1 MISGW
6 NLRKQRAVCSQIGTG
21 LCGLDLQLPTVL
33 WKHKLGLAWKNES
46 VTLWKCAS
54 LGYRLPKQI
63 GTIRFLSTS
72 HMRVALL
79 RMTPRMVRKDSFTHH
94 CLCPPQ
100 ILRPPHLNPAGDADN
115 QQRNVFVNT
124 GFQTVLHQ
132 WKMKTY
138 WSVPLPVLL
147 WTGSEK
153 SGKLA
158 LQCHFAVGHGFYR
171 PTYTPMHIWLKGTH

>member
-1 MISGW
+1 MISRW
-6 NLRKQRAVCSQIGTG
+6 NLRKQRAICSQIGDRPMWLRFAASHSVMET
-21 LCGLDLQLPTVL
+21 LVR
-33 WKHKLGLAWKNES
+33 LGLEKWIS
-46 VTLWKCAS
+46 VILWKCAS
-54 LGYRLPKQI
+54 LRYRLPKQI
-63 GTIRFLSTS
+63 GIIGFLSTS
-72 HMRVALL
+72 HMREALL

-124 GFQTVLHQ
+124 SFQTVLHQ

-138 WSVPLPVLL
+138 WSIPLPVLL
-147 WTGSEK
+147 RTGSEK

-158 LQCHFAVGHGFYR
+158 LQFRFAIEHGFYR
-171 PTYTPMHIWLKGTH
+171 PTYTSMHM